1 MAGTGGSLADDADG
15 RTMSAAVAGRQKIC
29 ESAGIMLNTGPISW
43 LHVCDE
49 RRSTMEHDVE
59 NTTKRDWHTL
69 KSGDVVWFANG
80 WYEVFDAYA
89 VGRDIVKV
97 KLIVDGHVESY
108 NVQTQCKATCRA

>member
-1 MAGTGGSLADDADG
+1 M
-15 RTMSAAVAGRQKIC
+15 MSVAVASRQKIC
-29 ESAGIMLNTGPISW
+29 ESTGIMLSMGRIPW

-49 RRSTMEHDVE
+49 RRGTVKRNEEST
-59 NTTKRDWHTL
+59 TQRAWHTL
-69 KSGDVVWFANG
+69 KPGDVVWFANG